1 MVATASTWTLDPE
14 FPVSVVANRR
24 SIVTA
29 PGTGAIQRIDV
40 QRSVGVDSGEPFT
53 RVFTETYTMA
63 TKTERDAYLTIWAAS
78 GRGALAIAY
87 TPPGGSAIPVR
98 LLGVPTISRVSPTRY
113 AFTVRL
119 EEVTNA

>member
-1 MVATASTWTLDPE
+1 MVTTASTWTLDPE
-14 FPVSVVANRR
+14 FPVEVVANRR

-29 PGTGAIQRIDV
+29 ASAGSVQRIDV

-63 TKTERDAYLTIWAAS
+63 TQDERDDYLTAWEDSA
-78 GRGALAIAY
+78 RGALAISY
-87 TPPGGSAIPVR
+87 TPPDGSAIPVR
-98 LLGVPTISRVSPTRY
+98 LLGTPTITRRSPTRY